1 MRRPV
6 CDGELSRLLCKACG
20 APLSR
25 DETGISKRLLG
36 RGITQ
41 FYCIPCLAVL
51 LGVERHVIRMKIEE
65 FRSMGCALFPKRQE
79 D

>member
-1 MRRPV
+1 MKRPV
-6 CDGELSRLLCKACG
+6 CNGELPCLLCKTCG

-51 LGVERHVIRMKIEE
+51 LGVGRHVIRMKIEE